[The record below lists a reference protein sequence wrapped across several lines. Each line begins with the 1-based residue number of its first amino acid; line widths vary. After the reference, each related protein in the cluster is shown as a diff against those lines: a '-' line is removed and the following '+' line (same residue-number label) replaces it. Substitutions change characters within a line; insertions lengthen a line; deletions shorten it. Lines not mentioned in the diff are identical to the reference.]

1 YSTTFPRPRHERRH
15 RSGPAPQPLNYGI
28 KAAPKYQTRKG
39 LRTFLMPVG
48 FYIIMAAQFFSSLA
62 DNALLVA
69 AIAMLALMDSPA
81 WLTPMLKLFFTIS
94 YVVLAPF
101 VGAFADALPKGKV
114 MLISNSVK
122 IAGCVTMLFAV
133 HPL

>member
-1 YSTTFPRPRHERRH
+1 
-15 RSGPAPQPLNYGI
+15 
-28 KAAPKYQTRKG
+28 
-39 LRTFLMPVG
+39 MPFG

-69 AIAMLALMDSPA
+69 AIAALALLDSPA

-101 VGAFADALPKGKV
+101 VGAFADAPSVAGFGKRMNPHSGYFAPGDEPRRLIARLLARPLGPPGPGQQPGLVRMKGR
-114 MLISNSVK
+114 IRTS
-122 IAGCVTMLFAV
+122 AV
-133 HPL
+133 ALEV